1 MLLDMDNDNEMTE
14 LYKEA
19 IEAADK
25 LCGEHSGLAVA
36 AVLNTISLSLYKTIL
51 SDEEYEEMMLTINS
65 NSRLIKPFKQVG
77 YVN

>member
-1 MLLDMDNDNEMTE
+1 MKNDDEMNK
-14 LYKEA
+14 LYEEA
-19 IEAADK
+19 LGAADK

-36 AVLNTISLSLYKTIL
+36 AVLNTISLSLYRTIL

-65 NSRLIKPFKQVG
+65 NTRHIKPFKQVG